1 MHRFGHPHSV
11 DIGIRTFSIRT
22 YYIVQKG
29 QLPQIRRLICESVA
43 ITARLLPAGGKRG
56 RITCLFE
63 IIYYTLCPGARFY

>member
-1 MHRFGHPHSV
+1 MRHFGHPHSV
-11 DIGIRTFSIRT
+11 DFSIRTFSIRT